1 MLKRLNLGCGPE
13 IKKGFINYDIQP
25 FADICG
31 NCEQGLPFKDSVF
44 DNVLASHILEHVHDL
59 QALKKELLRVMEPG
73 GELMVI
79 VPEYLSPD
87 AWGDDTH
94 CRAFSNQ
101 SFFGDFWP
109 GFQIIS
115 LKSQKM
121 MKTAINQEV
130 TWLIA
135 HIRKRV
141 NEIL

>member
-1 MLKRLNLGCGPE
+1 MLNRLNLGSGPE
-13 IKKGFINYDIQP
+13 VKEDFVNYDIQP
-25 FADICG
+25 IADICG
-31 NCEQGLPFKDSVF
+31 NCEQGLPFKDNAF
-44 DNVLASHILEHVHDL
+44 DNILASHILEHIHDL
-59 QALKKELLRVMEPG
+59 RALKEELLRVMKPG

-101 SFFGDFWP
+101 SFFSDFWP

-121 MKTAINQEV
+121 MKTAIKQEV
-130 TWLIA
+130 IWLIA
-135 HIRKRV
+135 HIRKRG
-141 NEIL
+141 ND